1 MSFGIFAQSVFH
13 FVGVFV
19 YVDPVELRRVVRD
32 GRDIAFPTTTPFG
45 VGVGKEIAGEEVT
58 LLGNAVITIVG
69 QVFVSWVDVGH
80 PELLMR

>member
-1 MSFGIFAQSVFH
+1 
-13 FVGVFV
+13 
-19 YVDPVELRRVVRD
+19 
-32 GRDIAFPTTTPFG
+32 
-45 VGVGKEIAGEEVT
+45 VT

>member
-19 YVDPVELRRVVRD
+19 HVDPVELRRVVRD
-32 GRDIAFPTTTPFG
+32 GGDVAFPATTPFG

-58 LLGNAVITIVG
+58 LLGDAVITIVG